1 MIKAS
6 RFLSP
11 KSDVI
16 FKKIFGSHPAILKS
30 FLNAVMPLP
39 EGVEIDHLEYL
50 TPEEV
55 PIIPEFKRSIVDVK
69 CYDKS
74 GTIFVIEMQ
83 MNWSASFNSRML
95 YGCSKAYVNQL
106 ESGRPYKELCD
117 VYGLALVD
125 GVFDPNPNEYYHH
138 YKMTKVADTT
148 KYLKGMEIVFVELP
162 KFNFKTFQEKKLRDL
177 WLRFLNETENM
188 LEIPQELQEEKE
200 IVDALELSQEA
211 ALTKEELAYYE
222 SYMDAIRTE
231 KTLMADK
238 FEEGIE
244 IGGERERLKALKEK
258 KAMVKLMFLEGSTIE
273 FIQKVTKLD
282 LKTISE
288 LIKE

>member
-74 GTIFVIEMQ
+74 GMIFIIEMQ
-83 MNWSASFNSRML
+83 MNWSPSFNSRML

-106 ESGRPYKELCD
+106 YSGQPYKELCD

-125 GVFDPNPNEYYHH
+125 NEFDPNPNEYYHH
-138 YKMTKVADTT
+138 YKLTKVGDTT

-162 KFNFKTFQEKKLRDL
+162 KFKFKTLQEKKLRAL
-177 WLRFLNETENM
+177 WFRFLNEKENI
-188 LEIPQELQEEKE
+188 E
-200 IVDALELSQEA
+200 ALELSQEA

-231 KTLMADK
+231 KTLMEDS
-238 FEEGIE
+238 FEEG
-244 IGGERERLKALKEK
+244 RE
-258 KAMVKLMFLEGSTIE
+258 EGR
-273 FIQKVTKLD
+273 
-282 LKTISE
+282 
-288 LIKE
+288 